1 MTTRKSLLVYVLTR
15 LLIIWVYIIYR
26 SFWQY
31 QFRQINKAEIFKEK
45 FFHVNTRVIGSRS
58 IVYSYWVSSLRP
70 YKHQRTPLYWL
81 RYQLLHFTDSG
92 ISYST
97 LLTQISPFQEHIGCF
112 KIYIIS
118 LIRPSSC
125 LIKTTLILRTSI
137 GWKS

>member
-1 MTTRKSLLVYVLTR
+1 VTTRKSLLVYVITR

-45 FFHVNTRVIGSRS
+45 FFHVNARVIGSRS

-81 RYQLLHFTDSG
+81 RYQLLHFTDSY

-97 LLTQISPFQEHIGCF
+97 LLTQRSVTPL
-112 KIYIIS
+112 YW
-118 LIRPSSC
+118 
-125 LIKTTLILRTSI
+125 LRYQLLHFTDSDI
-137 GWKS
+137 TFSRTYWLL